1 MSLTK
6 WLKAEQLHDSDKKDN
21 LNGRATRSQRRER
34 SWERGG
40 KHLLLISPFEQKRES
55 RYLMLMLFLMLMLH

>member
-1 MSLTK
+1 MIVK
-6 WLKAEQLHDSDKKDN
+6 KKDN